1 MNISCLQTG
10 QGYRFVYLG
19 ANYMQKE
26 YYHGKDKIHY
36 VAFQVTTGIDG
47 IIMDMYGGFP
57 GSRHHSH
64 IYTSSLLNR
73 RFAEIQQINNIQYKT
88 YADKGY
94 YNDTHTVAAYHINI
108 NTPIEHRNANN
119 IMTRQRIGVEWG
131 IEKIYVI
138 CPLIKH
144 LEFMKTQLS
153 PISSYIYSSALLCNI
168 HTCLNKLINFY
179 ISSSF
184 ASSSISRSTANRAY

>member
-1 MNISCLQTG
+1 L
-10 QGYRFVYLG
+10 F
-19 ANYMQKE
+19 
-26 YYHGKDKIHY
+26 
-36 VAFQVTTGIDG
+36 
-47 IIMDMYGGFP
+47 
-57 GSRHHSH
+57 
-64 IYTSSLLNR
+64 NR

-94 YNDTHTVAAYHINI
+94 NNDAHTVAAYHINI

-153 PISSYIYSSALLCNI
+153 PISSYEYSSALLCNI
-168 HTCLNKLINFY
+168 HTCLNTNQNATYFDCIPTLEDYLNL
-179 ISSSF
+179 
-184 ASSSISRSTANRAY
+184 

>member
-1 MNISCLQTG
+1 M
-10 QGYRFVYLG
+10 G
-19 ANYMQKE
+19 ANYVQRE
-26 YYHGKDKIHY
+26 YYHGKDKIHC

-57 GSRHHSH
+57 GSRHDSH
-64 IYTSSLLNR
+64 IYTSSLFNR

-88 YADKGY
+88 YVDKGY

-153 PISSYIYSSALLCNI
+153 PISSYIYSSALLCYI
-168 HTCLNKLINFY
+168 HTCLN
-179 ISSSF
+179 
-184 ASSSISRSTANRAY
+184 ANQNATYFDCIPPTLEDYLNL